1 MSGRTPEVTAPVPPV
16 ATPAPAPA
24 RRGVIGP
31 FSARQLLAILAA
43 VVVTVLVLFALTR
56 PLGTP
61 IPDSTVG
68 RDTGFYQIGEP
79 TEGLQPGQRAP
90 ELEGVVDGQTVSL
103 VDLDGQPVRLA
114 DLRGRPVWINMW
126 ATWCPPCQQ
135 ETPIL
140 RTMHERYADEGLALV
155 AISVQESSPEDVRR
169 YAETYGLDYT
179 IGFDATSAVFRA
191 YRAYGLPTQ
200 YFVDRD
206 GVIRAV
212 WKGPVT
218 EEQAE
223 QLLAPILAE

>member
-1 MSGRTPEVTAPVPPV
+1 
-16 ATPAPAPA
+16 
-24 RRGVIGP
+24 
-31 FSARQLLAILAA
+31 
-43 VVVTVLVLFALTR
+43 
-56 PLGTP
+56 
-61 IPDSTVG
+61 
-68 RDTGFYQIGEP
+68 
-79 TEGLQPGQRAP
+79 
-90 ELEGVVDGQTVSL
+90 
-103 VDLDGQPVRLA
+103 
-114 DLRGRPVWINMW
+114 MW

-140 RTMHERYADEGLALV
+140 RTMHERYEDEGLALV
-155 AISVQESSPEDVRR
+155 AVSVQESSPEDVRR

-179 IGFDATSAVFRA
+179 IGFDATSAVFGA

-206 GVIRAV
+206 GVIRSV